1 MKVIQS
7 NQWDNQGPVPRSC
20 SMAVLDSTPCAH
32 LLEGSQLGLDL
43 VAVLI
48 PHPENQKIKQCF
60 VF

>member
-7 NQWDNQGPVPRSC
+7 NQWDTQRPESRSR
-20 SMAVLDSTPCAH
+20 SMAVLDSTPWTY
-32 LLEGSQLGLDL
+32 LLEGSQTGLDL
-43 VAVLI
+43 IAVFV